1 MAAADDAHLLERLLK
16 GEQRAYKELVTTY
29 QSAMR
34 AVAYAIVGQRHA
46 DEVVQDA
53 WLSVVRNLA
62 KFEGR
67 SSLKTWLL
75 TITANAA
82 KGRYKQNRREVLLD
96 DLPSPHGTIGDER
109 FVPDDGHWAVAPYAW
124 HQDTP
129 EALLTEDELRKCL
142 EHTLL
147 SLSELQ
153 SSVLVLRERQGLELE
168 EICNLLTLSLSNVR
182 VLLHRARL
190 KVFATVEEA
199 PVILDTYANTSS
211 AGSVIAFH
219 TYQDDL
225 PKGAVAVLSSFG
237 AGYSIGSVILRK
249 R

>member
-1 MAAADDAHLLERLLK
+1 MTVTTDTQLLTRLLA
-16 GEQRAYKELVTTY
+16 GEQQAYRELVSTY
-29 QSAMR
+29 QGAMR
-34 AVAYAIVGQRHA
+34 AVAYAIVGSRHA

-53 WLSVVRNLA
+53 WLSVVRNLNG
-62 KFEGR
+62 FQGR

-96 DLPSPHGTIGDER
+96 DLPSPHGTLGDDR
-109 FVPDDGHWAVAPYAW
+109 FAADGHWLQAPFAW

-129 EALLTEDELRKCL
+129 EALLTMDELRDCL

-153 SSVLVLRERQGLELE
+153 GSVLTLRERQGLEPE
-168 EICNLLTLSLSNVR
+168 EICNLLDISLSNVR

-190 KVFATVEEA
+190 KVFATVEHFEE
-199 PVILDTYANTSS
+199 T
-211 AGSVIAFH
+211 GEC
-219 TYQDDL
+219 
-225 PKGAVAVLSSFG
+225 
-237 AGYSIGSVILRK
+237 
-249 R
+249 